1 MCPDGY
7 LKTSSQ
13 TYFLMIMN
21 LGHRFISAYSK
32 WHSYTA
38 QNNFCPVTT
47 SLIKCQFLLQI
58 SCLYKQRPKQITVA
72 NVHHS
77 EHLLVSVQR
86 MVSLEQSMSLLL
98 KIQVTW
104 SFWKKKKNCIRW
116 PIWDDDL
123 HIHILMKT
131 VLVVCFSVLMLL
143 FNVAT
148 CGHIIFWKK
157 MEIMYQGSF
166 PLKYG
171 LFSDLGNRSR

>member
-104 SFWKKKKNCIRW
+104 SFWKKKKK
-116 PIWDDDL
+116 L
-123 HIHILMKT
+123 HKMTYLGWWFAYPHFNENSA
-131 VLVVCFSVLMLL
+131 CSLL
-143 FNVAT
+143 FSSHAT
-148 CGHIIFWKK
+148 IQCCHMWPYYLLEKNGDYVPRFLSFKIWFVLWPWK
-157 MEIMYQGSF
+157 
-166 PLKYG
+166 
-171 LFSDLGNRSR
+171 